1 MSKRTKNPI
10 EQLAGVGQSVWL
22 DTISRDMIA
31 KGELRRLV
39 ALGVRGVTSNPD
51 IFHKAIT
58 GSSIYDSQIDQLAK
72 RGLTAL
78 EIYERLAVEDVRR
91 AADLLLPLYKKTKRA
106 DGYVSLEVSPYL
118 AHDAAGTVAEAK
130 RLWQAVG
137 RPNLMIK
144 VPATKAGL
152 QAIAELIAEGI
163 NVNVTLL
170 FSIPNYRDVM
180 EAYLE
185 GLEARRA
192 SKQPLDTVHSVAS
205 FFVSRIDTL
214 VDRLLASRLTNL
226 PEFSPVKAEKWLGTA
241 AVAAAKLAYQEF
253 KSVFGSA
260 RFRKLSHAGANLQ
273 RPLWASTSTKNPL
286 YPDTKYVGPLVGR
299 HTVNTMPLVTLHA
312 WLDHGIVVEDAVEAD
327 VEWAK
332 SVAVGLEQVGISLDA
347 VGAQL
352 QEEGIAK
359 FLQPFDK
366 LLAAIEAKRQKALGV
381 TRIQVETLPN
391 ARTVQESSQAAT
403 EALYIPR
410 LWGKDTSLWT
420 QDEKVA
426 RAIANRLGWLDVAAK
441 MRPMVKDLT
450 HFAAQVRRD
459 GFRHVVLLGMGGS
472 SLCPEVCA
480 KTFGAAK
487 DYPDLRILDNTDP
500 AAVQAVRA
508 AVSLPHTLFIAASKS
523 GTTIETNVFYK
534 YFRAEL
540 EKLGVSNAGNH
551 FVAITDEGT
560 PLVELARREKFRR
573 VFINPSDIGGRFSAL
588 SLFGLVPMALIGMDL
603 GLLLDRVLAFSRGAG
618 NLVSAQLDSGVRLGI
633 ILGEA
638 AKAKR
643 DKMTLVLSPKLA
655 SLGDWIEQ
663 LVAESTGKCG
673 KGILPVI
680 GERLASVSM
689 YQADRCFVSIAL
701 RGDKEEARVSALE
714 KQGHPVVRIQL
725 NDLYDLGIEFLR
737 WEIATAICGSLL
749 GINPFDE
756 PNVTESKRNTSELLE
771 SYCKSGRLAYPQP
784 HYKTNRLTLSFTG
797 AARKI
802 VGERISRPKDALRAL
817 ALSAEEGDYLALLA
831 FLHPTKRVESRLQAL
846 RFALRDSTHAATT
859 LGYGPRYLHS
869 TGQLHKGGPNT
880 GIYFVFIA
888 NAFKDVEIPGEAYS
902 FSVLSRAQALGDFRA
917 LEAHG
922 RRAVLVNLGEDIE
935 GGLAEFS
942 KLLGVND

>member
-1 MSKRTKNPI
+1 MKR
-10 EQLAGVGQSVWL
+10 
-22 DTISRDMIA
+22 
-31 KGELRRLV
+31 
-39 ALGVRGVTSNPD
+39 
-51 IFHKAIT
+51 
-58 GSSIYDSQIDQLAK
+58 
-72 RGLTAL
+72 
-78 EIYERLAVEDVRR
+78 
-91 AADLLLPLYKKTKRA
+91 
-106 DGYVSLEVSPYL
+106 
-118 AHDAAGTVAEAK
+118 
-130 RLWQAVG
+130 
-137 RPNLMIK
+137 
-144 VPATKAGL
+144 
-152 QAIAELIAEGI
+152 
-163 NVNVTLL
+163 
-170 FSIPNYRDVM
+170 
-180 EAYLE
+180 
-185 GLEARRA
+185 
-192 SKQPLDTVHSVAS
+192 
-205 FFVSRIDTL
+205 
-214 VDRLLASRLTNL
+214 
-226 PEFSPVKAEKWLGTA
+226 
-241 AVAAAKLAYQEF
+241 
-253 KSVFGSA
+253 
-260 RFRKLSHAGANLQ
+260 
-273 RPLWASTSTKNPL
+273 
-286 YPDTKYVGPLVGR
+286 
-299 HTVNTMPLVTLHA
+299 
-312 WLDHGIVVEDAVEAD
+312 
-327 VEWAK
+327 
-332 SVAVGLEQVGISLDA
+332 
-347 VGAQL
+347 
-352 QEEGIAK
+352 
-359 FLQPFDK
+359 
-366 LLAAIEAKRQKALGV
+366 
-381 TRIQVETLPN
+381 
-391 ARTVQESSQAAT
+391 
-403 EALYIPR
+403 
-410 LWGKDTSLWT
+410 
-420 QDEKVA
+420 VA

-459 GFRHVVLLGMGGS
+459 GFRHVVLLGMGGVACVQRS
-472 SLCPEVCA
+472 VRRRLELL
-480 KTFGAAK
+480 KII
-487 DYPDLRILDNTDP
+487 RICEFSTTLTP

-802 VGERISRPKDALRAL
+802 VG
-817 ALSAEEGDYLALLA
+817 
-831 FLHPTKRVESRLQAL
+831 
-846 RFALRDSTHAATT
+846 
-859 LGYGPRYLHS
+859 
-869 TGQLHKGGPNT
+869 
-880 GIYFVFIA
+880 
-888 NAFKDVEIPGEAYS
+888 GE
-902 FSVLSRAQALGDFRA
+902 
-917 LEAHG
+917 
-922 RRAVLVNLGEDIE
+922 N
-935 GGLAEFS
+935 
-942 KLLGVND
+942 